1 MKNTKTKTMET
12 TKTKINY
19 NKNINMGLV
28 KFQKQHWLKKMKRDL
43 DKRTHRDEDFRK
55 LLILEVLEVDK
66 CCSIENYYV
75 DVHWNK
81 SYSHNEK
88 FLEVLEIDRKDFNE
102 NGLSL
107 YSTVSDRSL
116 NPFMINQWYKECK
129 NELLKRI

>member
-1 MKNTKTKTMET
+1 MENTKTKTMK
-12 TKTKINY
+12 KTKINY
-19 NKNINMGLV
+19 NPNIDLKSVGLE
-28 KFQKQHWLKKMKRDL
+28 KKYWLKKMKRGL
-43 DKRTHRDEDFRK
+43 DKRVHRDEDLRK
-55 LLILEVLEVDK
+55 FINLQILEVDK